1 MACTLRNLVL
11 ESPPKVFIMNQ
22 NTSVP
27 PGAASGRENGTS
39 GYRYY
44 RQPSAANSKASGNSR
59 PSPRRDTRPASHT
72 TWRTVL
78 LVLASMGLFMLLVL
92 FISRKTWQMKEQART
107 RDIPAATATS
117 PVDIGQKRVETEQLL
132 SGVTRSDAELS
143 NEATLLSRR
152 GDLLQAAGQY
162 VQAAEMYSEALRLWP
177 GLNAT
182 RGELGRLHL
191 RQREYDKALII
202 LQAAVGNEPDSPAL
216 LNDLAVAYFYQ
227 NRVAKAA
234 ELLDAA
240 LQYDAQFAP
249 VHFNRALCFLLQQ
262 NTAATV
268 AALDRYLAM
277 APGDPKALK
286 EKAFLEAS
294 QGRYPE
300 AYTIQLQAL
309 EKAPDWIPL
318 VLDAAAVAALMGQP
332 DKAWA
337 HLEHAATQAPAATVL
352 QSYAGPA
359 FDVLRKTDA
368 GRAFEVRL
376 KERTALD
383 RRRVDNAVTAWDA
396 ASNEPMLS
404 SSLAAA
410 PVGEEE

>member
-1 MACTLRNLVL
+1 M
-11 ESPPKVFIMNQ
+11 SQ
-22 NTSVP
+22 NTSAS
-27 PGAASGRENGTS
+27 PGAAPGRENGPV
-39 GYRYY
+39 GYRYH
-44 RQPSAANSKASGNSR
+44 RQPSAADLKSSGHPR
-59 PSPRRDTRPASHT
+59 PTPRRDARPAPHA

-107 RDIPAATATS
+107 RDIPAAGSSS
-117 PVDIGQKRVETEQLL
+117 PVDITQKRVETEQLL

-162 VQAAEMYSEALRLWP
+162 VQAAEMYAEALRLWP

-182 RGELGRLHL
+182 RGELGRLYL

-249 VHFNRALCFLLQQ
+249 AHFNRALCFLLQQ
-262 NTAATV
+262 NAAATAAQ
-268 AALDRYLAM
+268 LEHYLALS
-277 APGDPKALK
+277 PGDPKALK

-300 AYTIQLQAL
+300 AYAIQQEALQ
-309 EKAPDWIPL
+309 KAPDWVPL

-332 DKAWA
+332 DQAWT
-337 HLEHAATQAPAATVL
+337 HLEHAAVQAPASTVM

-359 FDVLRKTDA
+359 FDALRKTDA
-368 GRAFEVRL
+368 GRAFEARL
-376 KERTALD
+376 KDRSALD
-383 RRRVDNAVTAWDA
+383 RRRVDEAVVAWDA
-396 ASNEPMLS
+396 ASNEPLLS
-404 SSLAAA
+404 SGLAAA
-410 PVGEEE
+410 PAAEKE